1 MGKRSTKTI
10 MYALFGS
17 VLIAAAIT
25 TAGCAGEEAP
35 AEVTIAPAPSST
47 SGLYVVMTRPPN
59 VPATFVATPNGWFDP
74 DCVIAVAP
82 GERVTKEGHVARGD
96 GTIRRAARQCKSPR
110 YDVQGQEIVDAGATE
125 RTVPTTNGWVE
136 YTSSTAL
143 GAMSY
148 VHAQWTVPAA
158 PTSNSGQVIY
168 FFPGTENASSA
179 TSIMQPVLG
188 YNHAYGPAGVW
199 SMASWNCCVTGT
211 TWYSTPF
218 ISATPGTTVS
228 GDMQGTGCNAATGVC
243 PQWTIV
249 SRNAAGSTT
258 TLSTTT
264 TQAQNWL
271 FGHVLEA
278 YNIATCSQLPASS
291 PSVASGFVLRN
302 AAGTTVSPP
311 AWANSLMT
319 VSPSCNY
326 AVSHTATTA
335 TLSWANGGAQV
346 CTPGD
351 DRSCCPYANGC
362 SCLGD
367 QICNATG
374 TGWGGCMGAGQAGHP
389 CP

>member
-1 MGKRSTKTI
+1 
-10 MYALFGS
+10 MYGLFGS
-17 VLIAAAIT
+17 LVIA
-25 TAGCAGEEAP
+25 TALGCAGEDPAP
-35 AEVTIAPAPSST
+35 PVTVAPAPSST

-74 DCVIAVAP
+74 DCVVAVAP
-82 GERVTKEGHVARGD
+82 GERVTIEGHVARENGS
-96 GTIRRAARQCKSPR
+96 IRREARQCKSPR
-110 YDVQGQEIVDAGATE
+110 YDVEGRVVAETNVHGGEAPA
-125 RTVPTTNGWVE
+125 VPTTNGWVE
-136 YTSSTAL
+136 YANSTAL

-158 PTSNSGQVIY
+158 PTSNTGQVIY
-168 FFPGTENASSA
+168 FFPGTENASSG

-218 ISATPGTTVS
+218 ISAVAGTTVS
-228 GDMQGTGCNAATGVC
+228 GDMQGTGCNVATGVC
-243 PQWTIV
+243 PNWSIV
-249 SRNAAGSTT
+249 SRNSAGTTT
-258 TLSTTT
+258 TLATTT

-278 YNIATCSQLPASS
+278 YGIDTCSELPASS

-311 AWANSLMT
+311 AWTNSLLGVT
-319 VSPSCNY
+319 PSCSY
-326 AVSHTATTA
+326 AISHTATTA
-335 TLSWANGGAQV
+335 TLAWSNGGTMV

-351 DRSCCPYANGC
+351 DRSCCPFPNGC
-362 SCLGD
+362 SCNGD
-367 QICNATG
+367 QICNAAG
-374 TGWGGCMGAGQAGHP
+374 TGWGACMGAGQAGHP